1 MEQDLIQQLEA
12 CETESRSLI
21 RQGNIRGL
29 EPVMRRWE
37 DLLSR
42 CQSQGMDTA
51 DSHYFAMVFYQ
62 LNGALYQ
69 NVGQGRQMA
78 ESFLDGEKEAVR
90 CGELL
95 MMSGEA
101 GQAPERHLIMAQ
113 NCGEYLRMAAAALET
128 ENSAAAF
135 RMACAGA
142 QISDWLWPMLD
153 NDAARTSAEG
163 SLQIFS
169 MYTACGRWKEGTEW
183 ARKAAGRFEEL
194 HRRTG
199 EATDLCSQW
208 KAEMAVLLQ
217 ALAQEGEGAGQL
229 AGYLEKLETLEGQ
242 LSAQGGGKTDPAFW
256 QIQALSVMALAALGT
271 GAGGVSDAAWQKVGN
286 EIFNAYLSGVMIWGK
301 YCFQEKRFQEAKEQY
316 LEILRQLD
324 GNPFGMQQAAQLLCR
339 IQIYT
344 ELGQMAL
351 ETGDAAGKADFYYT
365 HAAQD
370 AWEGVKN
377 SQTPQMLQ
385 AAVLALLGAAEI
397 KRQTDP
403 AQADGYARQGLEVC
417 GLLEKM
423 GGDGFSPGEVQQLR
437 REFEKSLNQKPGLL
451 GRLFGKRKR

>member
-1 MEQDLIQQLEA
+1 
-12 CETESRSLI
+12 
-21 RQGNIRGL
+21 
-29 EPVMRRWE
+29 
-37 DLLSR
+37 
-42 CQSQGMDTA
+42 
-51 DSHYFAMVFYQ
+51 
-62 LNGALYQ
+62 
-69 NVGQGRQMA
+69 MA

-128 ENSAAAF
+128 ENSGAAF
-135 RMACAGA
+135 RMACRGA

-169 MYTACGRWKEGTEW
+169 MYTACGRWKEGNEW

-217 ALAQEGEGAGQL
+217 ALAQEGEGVGQL

>member
-42 CQSQGMDTA
+42 CQSQGLDTA

-78 ESFLDGEKEAVR
+78 ESFLDGEKEAAR

-135 RMACAGA
+135 RMACRGA

-169 MYTACGRWKEGTEW
+169 MYTACGRWKEGTDW
-183 ARKAAGRFEEL
+183 ARKASGRYEEL
-194 HRRTG
+194 YRRTG

-229 AGYLEKLETLEGQ
+229 AGIWKSWRPWRGSCPPRAGEKRTL
-242 LSAQGGGKTDPAFW
+242 
-256 QIQALSVMALAALGT
+256 
-271 GAGGVSDAAWQKVGN
+271 
-286 EIFNAYLSGVMIWGK
+286 LSG
-301 YCFQEKRFQEAKEQY
+301 R
-316 LEILRQLD
+316 
-324 GNPFGMQQAAQLLCR
+324 
-339 IQIYT
+339 
-344 ELGQMAL
+344 
-351 ETGDAAGKADFYYT
+351 
-365 HAAQD
+365 
-370 AWEGVKN
+370 
-377 SQTPQMLQ
+377 S
-385 AAVLALLGAAEI
+385 
-397 KRQTDP
+397 
-403 AQADGYARQGLEVC
+403 
-417 GLLEKM
+417 
-423 GGDGFSPGEVQQLR
+423 R
-437 REFEKSLNQKPGLL
+437 RCL
-451 GRLFGKRKR
+451 

>member
-135 RMACAGA
+135 RMACRGA

-229 AGYLEKLETLEGQ
+229 AGIWKSWRPWRGSCPPRAGEKRTL
-242 LSAQGGGKTDPAFW
+242 
-256 QIQALSVMALAALGT
+256 
-271 GAGGVSDAAWQKVGN
+271 
-286 EIFNAYLSGVMIWGK
+286 LSG
-301 YCFQEKRFQEAKEQY
+301 R
-316 LEILRQLD
+316 
-324 GNPFGMQQAAQLLCR
+324 
-339 IQIYT
+339 
-344 ELGQMAL
+344 
-351 ETGDAAGKADFYYT
+351 
-365 HAAQD
+365 
-370 AWEGVKN
+370 
-377 SQTPQMLQ
+377 S
-385 AAVLALLGAAEI
+385 
-397 KRQTDP
+397 
-403 AQADGYARQGLEVC
+403 
-417 GLLEKM
+417 
-423 GGDGFSPGEVQQLR
+423 R
-437 REFEKSLNQKPGLL
+437 RCL
-451 GRLFGKRKR
+451 

>member
-1 MEQDLIQQLEA
+1 
-12 CETESRSLI
+12 
-21 RQGNIRGL
+21 
-29 EPVMRRWE
+29 
-37 DLLSR
+37 
-42 CQSQGMDTA
+42 
-51 DSHYFAMVFYQ
+51 
-62 LNGALYQ
+62 
-69 NVGQGRQMA
+69 MA

-169 MYTACGRWKEGTEW
+169 MYTACGRWKEGNEW

-339 IQIYT
+339 VQIYT

-351 ETGDAAGKADFYYT
+351 ETGDAVGKADFYYT